1 VKSSKW
7 RVLFVLSMAELL
19 AMALWFS
26 ATAVIPA
33 LTLEWNLD
41 AGQQAWLTMS
51 VQIGF
56 VAGTLISALFNL
68 SDILNARHLFA
79 VCALLGAAAN
89 GAIGWFGQSITF
101 AIALR
106 FLTGLFL
113 AGVYPPAMKV
123 MAGWF
128 RQGRGMAIGVI
139 VGALTVGSASPHL
152 IRVIGHP
159 DWRLLMLT
167 ASASAVVA
175 AVLCLLFVRDGPY
188 DTGRARF
195 DWRFAGRAFGNRAVR
210 LANFGYLGHQWE
222 LYAMWAW
229 LPLFLLESFRASGL
243 EQAEHWASLWGFAAI
258 AVGGFGCV
266 IGGLLADRFGRTT
279 ITIGSLLISGCC
291 CLSVGLLFGGSP
303 TPLVALCLLWGFVVI
318 ADSAQ
323 YSTSLTELAE
333 PDYVGTTLT
342 LQTCIGFLLTLGSIR
357 LVPSLVDWVSWRWA
371 FAFLAIGPVFGVGAM
386 YLLRK
391 LPEAARIDGGQSH
404 ADRS

>member
-1 VKSSKW
+1 
-7 RVLFVLSMAELL
+7 
-19 AMALWFS
+19 
-26 ATAVIPA
+26 
-33 LTLEWNLD
+33 
-41 AGQQAWLTMS
+41 
-51 VQIGF
+51 
-56 VAGTLISALFNL
+56 
-68 SDILNARHLFA
+68 
-79 VCALLGAAAN
+79 
-89 GAIGWFGQSITF
+89 
-101 AIALR
+101 
-106 FLTGLFL
+106 
-113 AGVYPPAMKV
+113 
-123 MAGWF
+123 
-128 RQGRGMAIGVI
+128 
-139 VGALTVGSASPHL
+139 
-152 IRVIGHP
+152 
-159 DWRLLMLT
+159 
-167 ASASAVVA
+167 
-175 AVLCLLFVRDGPY
+175 
-188 DTGRARF
+188 
-195 DWRFAGRAFGNRAVR
+195 
-210 LANFGYLGHQWE
+210 
-222 LYAMWAW
+222 MWAW